1 MQALIDG
8 ANRLRIHLSQEQVE
22 AFRVYLESLVAER
35 RSAALTSLAE
45 PDAIQRRHF
54 VESLALLRALE
65 DAGALGARAIDI
77 GTGAGF
83 PGLPIKIARPALE
96 LTLLEATGKKAAFL
110 ERLVARLGLTGVTVV
125 QARAEDLAR
134 DTSHR
139 AAYDLALARAVAPL
153 PALVEV
159 ALPFLR
165 TGGYLAA
172 PKGSGA
178 PREVREAERALR
190 ECGGVVELVQP
201 LDVPRPQKAPTLVLV
216 RKVRETPD
224 RFPRRAGIP
233 FRRPLR

>member
-1 MQALIDG
+1 MQAPIDG

-96 LTLLEATGKKAAFL
+96 LTLLEA
-110 ERLVARLGLTGVTVV
+110 TGVTVV